1 MNTRIEILNK
11 TQADIKL
18 TRIAYE
24 IVEQSIDLDE
34 IILAGIQD
42 RGYDIAKIIQQ
53 KIKNICDLTVQL
65 ISIDIDKTNP
75 ILCKIDEQLDLAKKN
90 IIVVDDVANS
100 GKTAM
105 YALRPFLKHLPNK
118 IQLAVLVDRKHKK
131 FPVTSDY
138 VGIQLST
145 TLKEKIIVEVD
156 EAKNIIAY
164 VE

>member
-1 MNTRIEILNK
+1 MNSRIEILNK

-24 IVEQSIDLDE
+24 IVEQSIELDE

-75 ILCKIDEQLDLAKKN
+75 IHCKIDEQLDLAKKN